1 MPKWLAAEGML
12 IFQNIMNL
20 FIPSGSGQAAAVMP
34 IMIPLS
40 DLVGLNR
47 QIAILAYQFGDG
59 YSNLF
64 CPVGGIIMAVISR
77 VPIGKWY
84 KFFTPL
90 FGIMLLMEAAFIA
103 LAVAIGYGPF

>member
-1 MPKWLAAEGML
+1 
-12 IFQNIMNL
+12 MNL
-20 FIPSGSGQAAAVMP
+20 FIPSGSGQATAVMP
-34 IMIPLS
+34 IMIPLA

-64 CPVGGIIMAVISR
+64 WPVGGIMVMAAIAH

-84 KFFTPL
+84 KFFVPL
-90 FGIMLLMEAAFIA
+90 FGIMLVMQAAFIA
-103 LAVAIGYGPF
+103 LAVAIDYGPF